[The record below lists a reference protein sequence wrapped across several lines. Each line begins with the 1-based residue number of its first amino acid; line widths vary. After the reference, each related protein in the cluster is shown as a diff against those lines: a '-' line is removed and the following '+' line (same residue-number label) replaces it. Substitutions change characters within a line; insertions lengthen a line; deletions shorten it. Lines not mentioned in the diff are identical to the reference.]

1 MQRDLFFKSRCKIT
15 VFLPIIGVLFPR
27 KIGIDHKK
35 CTFYDERGPNKNCRL
50 GTSTKKGI
58 ELPLCP
64 NKLTKSGII

>member
-35 CTFYDERGPNKNCRL
+35 CTFYEKIALGIGMGKL
-50 GTSTKKGI
+50 GT
-58 ELPLCP
+58 
-64 NKLTKSGII
+64 